1 MTHRCADIPLC
12 QMVARVAKNIIRAM
26 LREKMKELKV
36 PSSEPYRQLVL
47 TLLNLFSGH
56 SDKAHEF
63 WTSNKAPPIDEKA
76 IRVGSTHPF
85 LFLRFRSLTSPPPH
99 QCSDELQFA
108 KLWSNCRA
116 GWSTTSTSRR
126 GVRRRR
132 EEWTCLSPRWAAT
145 RSR

>member
-85 LFLRFRSLTSPPPH
+85 LFLRFRSLTSPPRT
-99 QCSDELQFA
+99 SVLTS
-108 KLWSNCRA
+108 SNSRSCGATAGRA
-116 GWSTTSTSRR
+116 GVLHPLR
-126 GVRRRR
+126 GA
-132 EEWTCLSPRWAAT
+132 ESGGGE
-145 RSR
+145 RSGPV

>member
-1 MTHRCADIPLC
+1 
-12 QMVARVAKNIIRAM
+12 MVARVAKNIIRAM

-76 IRVGSTHPF
+76 IRVGSTYPPILSSLSF
-85 LFLRFRSLTSPPPH
+85 LTPPPAH
-99 QCSDELQFA
+99 QCSD
-108 KLWSNCRA
+108 
-116 GWSTTSTSRR
+116 
-126 GVRRRR
+126 
-132 EEWTCLSPRWAAT
+132 
-145 RSR
+145 

>member
-1 MTHRCADIPLC
+1 
-12 QMVARVAKNIIRAM
+12 MVARVAKNIIRAM

-76 IRVGSTHPF
+76 IRHPYPSELVRLLAHAKADAVLPQVPRPPAAVASLLLLYNY
-85 LFLRFRSLTSPPPH
+85 LFIIHHVLYFGIYLFIY
-99 QCSDELQFA
+99 LFI
-108 KLWSNCRA
+108 
-116 GWSTTSTSRR
+116 
-126 GVRRRR
+126 
-132 EEWTCLSPRWAAT
+132 
-145 RSR
+145 